1 MQQSSLVLCRCEAM
15 HDVWLTS
22 FDVDVVNG
30 FHNRKHNDHDLKGR
44 IDLWLAMGEMMEI
57 YRHIRSRH
65 RGDCKV
71 FGYVVIDY
79 RIDGDFV
86 LRLHRDLRRSRRR
99 LLLDLIDHDHV
110 KIPHEHVHHISFLSE
125 KRRLIYHE
133 QQKENTHFPSRLLTA
148 SAASRWSSKSIKP
161 IR

>member
-30 FHNRKHNDHDLKGR
+30 FHNRKHNDHDLKER

-125 KRRLIYHE
+125 KEDWSTTNNRRRILTFHRDSS
-133 QQKENTHFPSRLLTA
+133 QHLLHHVDLQNQ
-148 SAASRWSSKSIKP
+148 
-161 IR
+161 